1 LVRGFVN
8 VPVIHQRI
16 EGNMRLNL
24 ILASGIF
31 ALAGTSSLALAADIQ
46 PENPVFLSGAFEIG
60 AWLDSY
66 SQTDDPDA
74 ATVFGGYASAFANA
88 SLADAVTLGVD
99 IQGEFLPSIA
109 SPFKDHTGTFEGA
122 IGANLVY
129 HANPINFGVF
139 GAVGKTNSQPSDDGL
154 GLMGGAVLGLD
165 VSEDTL
171 LYTQVGY
178 ADIRVDQADSGFSGW
193 FADGGVIHAFSD
205 QFAVRVAGA
214 YGYASQGYEDTP
226 DWGSFWDVGIKGAYA
241 ISDTSPIFL
250 TASYNYSQFTANTED
265 DGHEHNFKLGLSIGF
280 GGTQKAKDTFN
291 PYGTPLLPFRS
302 AAYGEVLD

>member
-1 LVRGFVN
+1 
-8 VPVIHQRI
+8 
-16 EGNMRLNL
+16 MKLNWL
-24 ILASGIF
+24 LATGIL
-31 ALAGTSSLALAADIQ
+31 ALAGTSNLSLAADIQ

-66 SQTDDPDA
+66 SQTDDTDA

-88 SLADAVTLGVD
+88 SLTDAVTLGVD
-99 IQGEFLPSIA
+99 LQGEFLPTVA
-109 SPFKDHTGTFEGA
+109 SPFDDHTATFEGA

-129 HANPINFGVF
+129 HANPVSFGVF
-139 GAVGKTNSQPSDDGL
+139 GAVGKTNSTVNDDGL
-154 GLMGGAVLGLD
+154 GFMGGGVLGLN

-178 ADIRVDQADSGFSGW
+178 ADIRVDQIDSGFSGW

-214 YGYASQGYEDTP
+214 YGYASINYEDP
-226 DWGSFWDVGIKGAYA
+226 GDWGSFWDVGIKGAYA
-241 ISDTSPIFL
+241 LSDTSPIFL

-265 DGHEHNFKLGLSIGF
+265 DGHEHNFKLGVSIGF
-280 GGTQKAKDTFN
+280 GGTTKAKDTFN

-302 AAYGEVLD
+302 AAYAEVLD

>member
-1 LVRGFVN
+1 
-8 VPVIHQRI
+8 
-16 EGNMRLNL
+16 MKLNL
-24 ILASGIF
+24 ILVTGIL
-31 ALAGTSSLALAADIQ
+31 AMAGTSSLALATDLQ
-46 PENPVFLSGAFEIG
+46 PENPAFLSGAFEIG
-60 AWLDSY
+60 AWLNSY
-66 SQTDDPDA
+66 SQTDGPDT
-74 ATVFGGYASAFANA
+74 ATLFGGYASAFANA
-88 SLADAVTLGVD
+88 SLTDAVTLGVD
-99 IQGEFLPSIA
+99 IQGELLPTVA
-109 SPFKDHTGTFEGA
+109 VPFKDHTASLEGA

-129 HANPINFGVF
+129 HSNPINFGVF
-139 GAVGKTNSQPSDDGL
+139 GAIGKTNSQPSDDGL
-154 GLMGGAVLGLD
+154 GFMGGGVFGLD

-178 ADIRVDQADSGFSGW
+178 ADIRVDQTDSGFSGW

-214 YGYASQGYEDTP
+214 YGYAPIGYEDTN

-241 ISDTSPIFL
+241 LSDTSPIFI